1 MNENLTKID
10 ELILEGGI
18 EVASLSESGDFLY
31 KFTDKLKDLDPD
43 LYANIIQIMYKEII
57 FLWER
62 GFISMDITSND
73 PKVTLTDRAFDSE
86 EINKLPES
94 TKLNLIAIIRSITE
108 QS

>member
-1 MNENLTKID
+1 MNENLSKID

-43 LYANIIQIMYKEII
+43 LYQNIIQIMYKEII
-57 FLWER
+57 FLWEL
-62 GFISMDITSND
+62 GFISMDITSKD

-94 TKLNLIAIIRSITE
+94 TKSNLVAIIRSITE

>member
-73 PKVTLTDRAFDSE
+73 PKVTLTDKAFDSE
-86 EINKLPES
+86 QINNLPES